1 MDRDE
6 FNALVE
12 TARREYEEASSRL
25 SARIETLRRSLQR
38 DEQRLLDIRQAFDKR
53 LHDITRAYAGLAPLP
68 AVAAQA
74 PSDGQGSRALGKR
87 SKRGALNE
95 PLLELAR
102 EIASPVVTV
111 PQLTDAWNQRFG
123 VENEVSRSTVRG
135 ALERHVAKGNLEV
148 VDEGGRGSNNPR
160 TYAPKG

>member
-53 LHDITRAYAGLAPLP
+53 LHDITRAYAGL
-68 AVAAQA
+68 AAQA